1 MINWFV
7 NCSFLFLLIT
17 CLANF
22 IAVFVVIVFG
32 IDGLKVHEIVGAAL
46 TELFYCLP
54 IIFVVYRH
62 YIFESTFAFVGV
74 LIASRL
80 IYFTSGFHR
89 SDFLAASQSSIAIR

>member
-7 NCSFLFLLIT
+7 NCSFFLLIT
-17 CLANF
+17 RLANF
-22 IAVFVVIVFG
+22 IAVFVVIILG
-32 IDGLKVHEIVGAAL
+32 IDGLEVHEIVGAAL

-89 SDFLAASQSSIAIR
+89 SNFLAASQSSIAIR